1 MQYRIGIGYDI
12 HRLVKG
18 RKLILGGVHIPFYK
32 GLLGYSD
39 GDVLLHAICDAL
51 LGAVGEGDLG
61 EYFPDTDPRYKG
73 INSLIMLQKVS
84 AFVSKRQFRIN
95 NIDTVIIAEAPRL
108 GPFKSKI
115 ASKINQT
122 LKLVNVNVNIKAKT
136 NEGLGPIGKGQAISA
151 YAVALLAR
159 KD

>member
-51 LGAVGEGDLG
+51 LGASGTGDLG
-61 EYFPDTDPRYKG
+61 EYFPDTDPHYKG
-73 INSLIMLQKVS
+73 INSLELLKKVL
-84 AFVSKRQFRIN
+84 ALINKRKFNVN
-95 NIDTVIIAEAPRL
+95 NVDTIIIAEAPIL
-108 GPFKSKI
+108 SPFKSKI
-115 ASKINQT
+115 SGKIAKA
-122 LKLVNVNVNIKAKT
+122 LKSDKINVNIKAKT
-136 NEGLGPIGKGQAISA
+136 NEGLGPIGKGEAISA
-151 YAVALLAR
+151 YAVALLTR